1 MYQSSSLLEQNLT
14 YRQKRDSLKRA
25 RRCQGTHPDILANE
39 FLKVIKAND
48 VANIQL
54 QANSLV
60 PETLTSFND
69 KVKVAIAN
77 PTQRKRAN

>member
-1 MYQSSSLLEQNLT
+1 M
-14 YRQKRDSLKRA
+14 
-25 RRCQGTHPDILANE
+25 
-39 FLKVIKAND
+39 KVIKAND